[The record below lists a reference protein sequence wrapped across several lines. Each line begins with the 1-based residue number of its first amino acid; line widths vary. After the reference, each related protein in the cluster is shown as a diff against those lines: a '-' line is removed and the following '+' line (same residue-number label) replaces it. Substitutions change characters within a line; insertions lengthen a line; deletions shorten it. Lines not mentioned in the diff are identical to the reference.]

1 MNKIG
6 TLQRRWSEQEPKTYD
21 KEARIVC
28 LDIQPEK
35 STRMGGSA
43 EESELVD
50 GYSYIPI
57 QIDRHIDYG
66 HVKSQLIEAGFA
78 QKDEFGLL
86 MNAVSSII
94 GGLEVIAEDNPDVRE
109 ILAGEDILAFVDFC
123 EYRKMCADAAKE
135 VIKSYQNE

>member
-21 KEARIVC
+21 KETRIVC

-35 STRMGGSA
+35 GTKMGGSG

-94 GGLEVIAEDNPDVRE
+94 GGLEAIAEDNPDVRE
-109 ILAGEDILAFVDFC
+109 ILVGEDILAFVDFC
-123 EYRKMCADAAKE
+123 EYRKMCADAAK
-135 VIKSYQNE
+135 VVMKAYSK

>member
-21 KEARIVC
+21 KETRIVC

-35 STRMGGSA
+35 GTRMGGSG

-94 GGLEVIAEDNPDVRE
+94 GGLEVIAEDNPDVRD

-123 EYRKMCADAAKE
+123 EYRKMCADAAK
-135 VIKSYQNE
+135 VVMKAYSK

>member
-21 KEARIVC
+21 KETRIVC

-35 STRMGGSA
+35 GTKMGGS
-43 EESELVD
+43 SEDSEPVD

-66 HVKSQLIEAGFA
+66 HVKRQLIEAGFA

-94 GGLEVIAEDNPDVRE
+94 GGLEAIAEDNPDVRE

-123 EYRKMCADAAKE
+123 EYRKMCADAAK
-135 VIKSYQNE
+135 VVMKAYSK

>member
-1 MNKIG
+1 MKNIG

-21 KEARIVC
+21 KETRIVC

-35 STRMGGSA
+35 DTRMGGSG

-94 GGLEVIAEDNPDVRE
+94 SGLEVIAEDNPDVRD

-123 EYRKMCADAAKE
+123 EYRKMCADAAK
-135 VIKSYQNE
+135 VVMKAYSK

>member
-21 KEARIVC
+21 KETRIVC

-35 STRMGGSA
+35 STKMGGSS
-43 EESELVD
+43 EDSELVD

-94 GGLEVIAEDNPDVRE
+94 GSLEVIAEDNPDVRE
-109 ILAGEDILAFVDFC
+109 ILASEDILAFVDFC

-135 VIKSYQNE
+135 VVKSYQNE

>member
-21 KEARIVC
+21 KGTRIVC

-35 STRMGGSA
+35 GTRMGGSG

-94 GGLEVIAEDNPDVRE
+94 GGLEAIAEDNPDVRE

-123 EYRKMCADAAKE
+123 EYRKMCADAAK
-135 VIKSYQNE
+135 VVMKAYSK

>member
-21 KEARIVC
+21 KETRIVC

-35 STRMGGSA
+35 GTRMGGSG

-94 GGLEVIAEDNPDVRE
+94 SGLEVIAEVNPDVSD

-123 EYRKMCADAAKE
+123 EYRKMCADAAK
-135 VIKSYQNE
+135 VVMKAYSK

>member
-21 KEARIVC
+21 KETRIVC

-35 STRMGGSA
+35 GARMGGSG

-94 GGLEVIAEDNPDVRE
+94 GGLEVIAEDNPDVRD

-123 EYRKMCADAAKE
+123 EYRKMCADAAK
-135 VIKSYQNE
+135 VVMKAYSK